1 MDCEFDVTIIGAGV
15 VGLAVAERLA
25 RPGREVCVLE
35 RHAAFGQETS
45 SRNSEVVHSGIYDPA
60 DSLKTRLCVR
70 GREILYALCRERSI
84 PHARRG
90 KLVVAAGPGERPDL
104 EALLANGRRNGVE
117 DLVLLDRVELARLEP
132 NLRGEAALLSP
143 STGIVDS
150 HALMR
155 HFEGTARGRGVSFL
169 YNAEA
174 VGLEPGGGGFTVRIR
189 EGDGSSSFRSRV
201 VVNAAG
207 LQADRVAAL
216 AGIDPDRAGLR
227 IHPCKGEYFRLRRR
241 AATAVERLVY
251 PVPRLE
257 SGGLGV
263 HITVDLQGCLKLGPN
278 AFYVPAPDYEVDAG
292 HRAFFYESARA
303 YLPRVVPED
312 IEPDMAGV
320 RPKLR
325 GPGDG
330 FRDFVIRRE
339 DGRGLPGLVNLAGIE
354 SPGLTAAPAIAEMV
368 AGLVAEVL

>member
-15 VGLAVAERLA
+15 VGLAVAAALA
-25 RPGREVCVLE
+25 RPGRDVCVVE

-45 SRNSEVVHSGIYDPA
+45 SRNSEVIHSGIYYPA

-70 GREILYALCRERSI
+70 GRELLYALCRDRGI

-90 KLVVAAGPGERPDL
+90 KLVVAARPEERPDL

-117 DLVLLDRVELARLEP
+117 DLVLLEGGALAKLEP

-143 STGIVDS
+143 STGIIDS

-155 HFEGTARGRGVSFL
+155 HFEGAARQGGAAFL
-169 YNAEA
+169 YNAGV
-174 VGLEPGGGGFTVRIR
+174 VGLDPVGGGFDVRVRDR
-189 EGDGSSSFRSRV
+189 EETDGFRSRV

-207 LQADRVAAL
+207 LRADRVAAL

-251 PVPRLE
+251 PVPRIKA
-257 SGGLGV
+257 GGLGV
-263 HITVDLQGCLKLGPN
+263 HVTVDLQGGLKLGPN
-278 AFYVPAPDYEVDAG
+278 AFYVSAFDYDVDPG
-292 HRAFFYESARA
+292 HRAFFFEAARA
-303 YLPRVVPED
+303 YLPAVDPD
-312 IEPDMAGV
+312 DLTPDMAGI
-320 RPKLR
+320 RPKLQ

-339 DGRGLPGLVNLAGIE
+339 TALGLPGLISLAGIE
-354 SPGLTAAPAIAEMV
+354 SPGLTAAPAIGEIV

>member
-15 VGLAVAERLA
+15 VGLAAAAALA

-35 RHAAFGQETS
+35 RHDAFGRETS
-45 SRNSEVVHSGIYDPA
+45 SRNSEVIHAGLYNPP
-60 DSLKTRLCVR
+60 DSLKTKLCVR
-70 GREILYALCRERSI
+70 GREMLYDLCRERGI
-84 PHARRG
+84 PHARTG
-90 KLVVAAGPGERPDL
+90 KLVVATGPDECPDL
-104 EALLANGRRNGVE
+104 ETLLAAGRRNGVE
-117 DLVLLDRVELARLEP
+117 DLVLLDGAGLARLEP
-132 NLRGEAALLSP
+132 NLRGRAALLSP

-150 HALMR
+150 HALMGC
-155 HFEGTARGRGVSFL
+155 FEGAARGRGVSFL
-169 YNAEA
+169 YNTEA
-174 VGLEPGGGGFTVRIR
+174 VGLEAERDGFTVRVHER
-189 EGDGSSSFRSRV
+189 DGTSAFRSRA

-207 LQADRVAAL
+207 LEADKVAAL
-216 AGIDPDRAGLR
+216 AGIDPGRAGLR

-241 AATAVERLVY
+241 AATAVGRLVY

-263 HITVDLQGCLKLGPN
+263 HITVDLQGGLKLGPS
-278 AFYVPAPDYEVDAG
+278 AFYVPAPDYAVDPG
-292 HRAFFYESARA
+292 HRDVFFRSARA
-303 YLPRVVPED
+303 FLPAVEPDD

-320 RPKLR
+320 RPKLQ

-339 DGRGLPGLVNLAGIE
+339 DALGLPGLLTLAGIE

-368 AGLVAEVL
+368 AELVAEIL